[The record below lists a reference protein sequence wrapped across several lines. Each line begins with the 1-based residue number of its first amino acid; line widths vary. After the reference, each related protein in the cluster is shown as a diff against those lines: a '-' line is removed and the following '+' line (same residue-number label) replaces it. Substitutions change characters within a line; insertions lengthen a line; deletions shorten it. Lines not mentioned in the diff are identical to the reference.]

1 MGKASQGAAHA
12 FKEYRRKEKRL
23 AKQLRKQQRRKA
35 KGAT

>member
-12 FKEYRRKEKRL
+12 FKEKARREKKM

-35 KGAT
+35 KGEA